1 MQSKLYALRRERNI
15 TQAQMAKHLG
25 ISTST
30 YRNKEMDRQEF
41 KSSEMFAISKFFEME
56 ISKIFLDRKFTQ

>member
-15 TQAQMAKHLG
+15 TQEQLAKRLG

-56 ISKIFLDRKFTQ
+56 ISKIFLDKKFTQ

>member
-15 TQAQMAKHLG
+15 TQEQMAKHLG

-41 KSSEMFAISKFFEME
+41 KSSEMFAISRHLGLE
-56 ISKIFLDRKFTQ
+56 ISEIFLDRKFTQ

>member
-15 TQAQMAKHLG
+15 TQEQMAKHLG

-41 KSSEMFAISKFFEME
+41 KSSEMFAISKIFEME
-56 ISKIFLDRKFTQ
+56 ISKIFLDRKFT

>member
-15 TQAQMAKHLG
+15 TQEQMAKHLG

-41 KSSEMFAISKFFEME
+41 KSSEMFAISKIFEME
-56 ISKIFLDRKFTQ
+56 ISKIFLDKKFTQ

>member
-15 TQAQMAKHLG
+15 TQEQMAKHLG

-41 KSSEMFAISKFFEME
+41 KSSEMFAISRHLGLE
-56 ISKIFLDRKFTQ
+56 ISEIFLDKKFT

>member
-1 MQSKLYALRRERNI
+1 MQSKLYALRRERSI
-15 TQAQMAKHLG
+15 TQEQMAKHLG

-56 ISKIFLDRKFTQ
+56 ISKIFLDKKFTQ

>member
-15 TQAQMAKHLG
+15 TQEQMATLLG
-25 ISTST
+25 VSTST

-41 KSSEMFAISKFFEME
+41 KSSEMFAIGRFLGLE
-56 ISKIFLDRKFTQ
+56 ISEIFLDNKFT

>member
-15 TQAQMAKHLG
+15 TQEQMAKHLG

-41 KSSEMFAISKFFEME
+41 KSSEMFAISKIFEME

>member
-15 TQAQMAKHLG
+15 TQEQMAKHLG

-41 KSSEMFAISKFFEME
+41 KSSEMFAISKIFEME
-56 ISKIFLDRKFTQ
+56 ISKIFLDKEFT